1 MHTLLDNSS
10 KISYMEIIKWTI
22 YIHLL
27 DLYHV
32 GTAAKNAT
40 LGLLQEAGPAP
51 SGQTV
56 MKTFWNFLC
65 EGTCHIL
72 NRGRSSRPKTAKT
85 AENKIWFDNLFRKM
99 AKYLHFLMHEY
110 TCLWK
115 VTNVYFL
122 TVVRHKTGYWGHL
135 MANSNWHF
143 YTNVYSGSNATI
155 SVSILHENTHVV
167 Y

>member
-1 MHTLLDNSS
+1 LKNNGKYQNFVGIMHTLLDNSS

-56 MKTFWNFLC
+56 MKTF
-65 EGTCHIL
+65 
-72 NRGRSSRPKTAKT
+72 
-85 AENKIWFDNLFRKM
+85 
-99 AKYLHFLMHEY
+99 
-110 TCLWK
+110 
-115 VTNVYFL
+115 
-122 TVVRHKTGYWGHL
+122 
-135 MANSNWHF
+135 
-143 YTNVYSGSNATI
+143 
-155 SVSILHENTHVV
+155 
-167 Y
+167 